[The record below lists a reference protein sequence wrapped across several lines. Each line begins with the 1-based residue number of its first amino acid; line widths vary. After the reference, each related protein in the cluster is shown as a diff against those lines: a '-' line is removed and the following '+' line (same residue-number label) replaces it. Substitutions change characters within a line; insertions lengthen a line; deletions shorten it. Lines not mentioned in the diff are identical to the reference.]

1 MSRNCDAASCMY
13 QEHVYEGWYEGDYHN
28 YADTPG
34 GPIISEMGAQALP
47 SLAEVHEMFGTS
59 WPPDWKK
66 LAYHDFQYEQTFK
79 TVKLP
84 MPTNWDYFVENS
96 QRYQAELL
104 KFAIEHYRK
113 EKYRKLGSFFQF
125 EFFDCWPSIT
135 WSVVSYERIPKLG
148 YKAMAE
154 SYQPVLISTDLDR
167 QTWNL
172 GKPEPGIP
180 VGLGI
185 RAPIWIVNDKHAPVE
200 NASYEAHLHGQ
211 AADLGPCKSKK
222 TVTVPSDSVLKAE
235 TLYCTVPESAAPG
248 EYDLVL
254 TLTSNG
260 QVVSSNSYPI
270 RITR

>member
-1 MSRNCDAASCMY
+1 
-13 QEHVYEGWYEGDYHN
+13 
-28 YADTPG
+28 
-34 GPIISEMGAQALP
+34 MGAQALP